1 MKIPL
6 VILAVVAVLLG
17 AFYLLAPAPDPD
29 AVVTRT
35 DLPWQVEV
43 LPDGTSRVFD
53 LHLGE
58 ATLDDAIG
66 KFGPYENM
74 AVFQSEAGKRSLEAY
89 FGKVSF
95 GPLEARVVTALDVPD
110 DELEALVDRAVER
123 KGSPTGDW
131 KFMLDAADQGAL
143 RARTLRSVTYIP
155 TYRGLEADFFRERF
169 GEPGAWKT
177 LGKHAVQWFYPDR
190 GLSMVLDTRGQEA
203 LEFVVPRTMRVPE
216 DAHRA
221 TAQDGT
227 AAPGRDG

>member
-1 MKIPL
+1 MKTPL
-6 VILAVVAVLLG
+6 VILALVAVLLG

-29 AVVTRT
+29 KAVTRT

-58 ATLDDAIG
+58 ATLDDAIA
-66 KFGPYENM
+66 KFGPYESM
-74 AVFQSEAGKRSLEAY
+74 AVFQSEAGRRSLEAY

-110 DELEALVDRAVER
+110 SELEALVDGAIER

-169 GEPGAWKT
+169 GEPEAWKV

-203 LEFVVPRTMRVPE
+203 LEFVVPRIMTVPE
-216 DAHRA
+216 DAEWT
-221 TAQDGT
+221 TAPGHPPVAGQDG
-227 AAPGRDG
+227 